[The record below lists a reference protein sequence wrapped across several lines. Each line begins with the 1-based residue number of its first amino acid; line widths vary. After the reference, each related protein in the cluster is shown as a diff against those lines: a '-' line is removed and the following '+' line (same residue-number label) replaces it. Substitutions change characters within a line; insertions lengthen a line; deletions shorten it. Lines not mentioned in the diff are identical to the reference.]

1 MKPRT
6 APCGWTCA
14 WQDTV
19 WLTQQQMSDLFETTP
34 ENVLMHLKNI
44 FIDGEL
50 GEAATA
56 EEFLVVQTLAE
67 PTA

>member
-1 MKPRT
+1 
-6 APCGWTCA
+6 
-14 WQDTV
+14 
-19 WLTQQQMSDLFETTP
+19 MSDLFETTP